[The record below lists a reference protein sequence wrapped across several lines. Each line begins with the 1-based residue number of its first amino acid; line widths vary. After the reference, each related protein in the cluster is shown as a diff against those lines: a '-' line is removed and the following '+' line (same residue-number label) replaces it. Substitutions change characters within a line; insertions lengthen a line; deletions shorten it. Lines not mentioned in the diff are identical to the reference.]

1 MRRLAIASMLAAVA
15 LATAPA
21 AHAADIGANDDTGKF
36 APDGGAAFYARM
48 AAMGLRQTILTVR
61 WRPSEPDVIQ
71 HRDFLDRA
79 VPGASSRGIRVVF
92 AVYPYPPREL
102 EIGVATPTA
111 FAAYL
116 TTLAERYPDVRQY
129 VVGNEPNQPAFW
141 RPQLAPTTGKV
152 LSAARFGT
160 FLAAG
165 YDALKAVDP
174 GITVVGV
181 GLSPRGND
189 NPRARTNRSTSP
201 VRFLSALG
209 AWYRR
214 SGRRLPL
221 MDGFSYH
228 PYPWTASDAP
238 TRRYAWPNA
247 GFADLDRVKQ
257 ALWDAFHGTPQP
269 TTADGLRLY
278 LDEVGWQV
286 DTLDAQGYTGLENV
300 ATTGERRQAA
310 IYGRLVRLA
319 ACDPQVAQLNF
330 FGFYD
335 DSARDTGFQSA
346 LHRVDGTPRMAAGS
360 VAAAIAATSA
370 GCTGLPVRWRPALTV
385 SGASLTP
392 WRLSRSGGIKVLV
405 GAREGA
411 SAVVCMVARATATSR
426 VVTSVRAIERQAV
439 APCWRGR
446 LTPRT
451 RVQVAMTPPPWV
463 TTPVSIVA
471 RIAAEANPARAALL
485 VVQPERGVLPA
496 RP

>member
-21 AHAADIGANDDTGKF
+21 AHAADVGANDDTGKF
-36 APDGGAAFYARM
+36 APDGGAAFYERM

-71 HRDFLDRA
+71 HQELLDRA
-79 VPGASSRGIRVVF
+79 VPAAASHGIRVVF

-102 EIGVATPTA
+102 EAGVARPA
-111 FAAYL
+111 GFAAYL
-116 TTLAERYPDVRQY
+116 TALAERYPDVRQY

-141 RPQLAPTTGKV
+141 RPQLSATGKV
-152 LSAARFGT
+152 LSAARFGA

-201 VRFLSALG
+201 VRFLAALG
-209 AWYRR
+209 AWYRH

-269 TTADGLRLY
+269 TTVGGLRLY

-286 DTLDAQGYTGLENV
+286 DTLAAQGYTGLENV

-360 VAAAIAATSA
+360 VAVAIAETSA
-370 GCTGLPVRWRPALTV
+370 GCTGASVRWRPARRV

-392 WRLSRSGGIKVLV
+392 WRRLRSGGLKVLV

-411 SAVVCMVARATATSR
+411 SAVVCMVARVPAARR
-426 VVTSVRAIERQAV
+426 VVTSVRSLERQAV

-446 LTPRT
+446 LTPRA
-451 RVQVAMTPPPWV
+451 RVQVALTPPAWV
-463 TTPVSIVA
+463 TTRVSIVA

-485 VVQPERGVLPA
+485 VVRTGRAAPMP

>member
-15 LATAPA
+15 LATAAA

-36 APDGGAAFYARM
+36 AADGGAAFYERM

-71 HRDFLDRA
+71 HQAFLDRA
-79 VPGASSRGIRVVF
+79 VPAASSQGIRVVF
-92 AVYPYPPREL
+92 AVYPYPPREIESGL
-102 EIGVATPTA
+102 ARPAG

-116 TTLAERYPDVRQY
+116 TALAERYPDVRQY

-141 RPQLAPTTGKV
+141 RPQLSATGKV
-152 LSAARFGT
+152 RSAARFGA

-174 GITVVGV
+174 ELTVVGV

-189 NPRARTNRSTSP
+189 NLRARTNRSTSP
-201 VRFLSALG
+201 VRFLAALG
-209 AWYRR
+209 AWYRH

-228 PYPWTASDAP
+228 PYPWAASDAP

-247 GFADLDRVKQ
+247 GFADLDRLKQ

-269 TTADGLRLY
+269 TTVDGLRLY

-286 DTLDAQGYTGLENV
+286 DTLTAQGYTGLENV
-300 ATTGERRQAA
+300 PTTGERRQAA

-360 VAAAIAATSA
+360 VAAAIADTSA
-370 GCTGLPVRWRPALTV
+370 GCTGRPVRWRPARSV

-392 WRLSRSGGIKVLV
+392 WRWLRTGGLKVLV

-411 SAVVCMVARATATSR
+411 SAVVCMVSRPAAARR
-426 VVTSVRAIERQAV
+426 VVASVRSLERQAV

-446 LTPRT
+446 LTPRA
-451 RVQVAMTPPPWV
+451 RVQVALTPPPWV

-471 RIAAEANPARAALL
+471 RIAAEANPARTAWR
-485 VVQPERGVLPA
+485 VVRA